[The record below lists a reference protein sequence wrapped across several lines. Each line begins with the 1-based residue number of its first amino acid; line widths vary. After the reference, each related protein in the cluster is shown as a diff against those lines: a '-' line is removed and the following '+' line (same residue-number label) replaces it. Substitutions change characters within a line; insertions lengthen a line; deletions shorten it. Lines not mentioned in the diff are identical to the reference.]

1 MLPLMATEVGPP
13 TEGFEIASEVALWIE
28 YIAVVVITVAV
39 AIAIVRALL
48 AGFRLG
54 WEPAFE
60 AFKRYMARGLLVGL
74 DLLIAADIIK
84 TVTFEP
90 TLENASVLG
99 ILVLIRTFLSWS
111 LVVEAEGHW
120 PWQQAA

>member
-1 MLPLMATEVGPP
+1 MLPLMATEAGPP